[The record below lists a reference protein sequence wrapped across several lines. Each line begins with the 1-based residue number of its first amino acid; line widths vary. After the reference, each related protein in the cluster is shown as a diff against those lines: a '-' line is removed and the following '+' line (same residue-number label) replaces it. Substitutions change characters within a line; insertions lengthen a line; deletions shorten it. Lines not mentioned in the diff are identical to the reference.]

1 MRKFLDWFDDLES
14 DEQFLFIFVGGGC
27 GVGLALFASL
37 FV

>member
-1 MRKFLDWFDDLES
+1 MRKFFNWFDDLDS
-14 DEQFLFIFVGGGC
+14 DEQFLFMIVGGGC